1 MQSKFLLSSKGALW
15 AAQARLMLTNAP
27 RSPSPGYYCT
37 ARPATMERI
46 GFARLACSIGKS
58 GPHERGPRAYH
69 LNEPHCCSL
78 VGVAGLCEMGLAI
91 CRGRGSALSAR
102 WQGLCQLLSQG
113 CDARQIAITAIT
125 LFVTEE
131 EEVGGVDGENRLRAE
146 LGELDK

>member
-1 MQSKFLLSSKGALW
+1 MLRIALPNPIILIPMQSKFLLSRGLSGLHS
-15 AAQARLMLTNAP
+15 RLMLTNAP
-27 RSPSPGYYCT
+27 RSQPWVLLHGLPSP
-37 ARPATMERI
+37 TMERI

-69 LNEPHCCSL
+69 LNEPHWWEWR
-78 VGVAGLCEMGLAI
+78 LCEMGLAI

-113 CDARQIAITAIT
+113 CDGRQIAITAIT

-131 EEVGGVDGENRLRAE
+131 EVGQPSGPG
-146 LGELDK
+146 K